1 MTEVRRP
8 DPAARRLAVLLV
20 IVGVLVATLLIVG
33 FERYGTPLRD
43 WLLSEP
49 GELGYRVRLVFFL
62 SAAVLSAPL
71 VAFAVY
77 LWSLGA
83 KVLRARQFPPPGSR
97 VIRDTPVIGG
107 QAAVLRGRGLK
118 VLAVCLGVA
127 SVLLW
132 LLLGRL
138 AWVLSEGAVF
148 W

>member
-71 VAFAVY
+71 VA
-77 LWSLGA
+77 WCQGA
-83 KVLRARQFPPPGSR
+83 SR
-97 VIRDTPVIGG
+97 
-107 QAAVLRGRGLK
+107 AAVST
-118 VLAVCLGVA
+118 AGV
-127 SVLLW
+127 S
-132 LLLGRL
+132 GDP
-138 AWVLSEGAVF
+138 
-148 W
+148 